1 MLLASYVKRAEP
13 PSPDVL
19 RSPPPL
25 SASPLVHRVGPRSC
39 SGPPNAL
46 CAAAA
51 GAWSRGLP
59 PRTHPRARR
68 SLRTSSRRKPGRWG
82 GFEGE
87 RKPGRW
93 VDWVWGRCCFGWV
106 PLPAWQT
113 VRGWTGSRCCHGSQS
128 LLNEAISQAQC
139 PIAAVLQLMLLCC
152 FSALCC
158 PVVGAASPS
167 PQAIVAAP
175 EIAKEYGQQ
184 LVETEH
190 LLKALLEQ
198 PNGLA
203 RCGEVW
209 GG

>member
-1 MLLASYVKRAEP
+1 ML
-13 PSPDVL
+13 
-19 RSPPPL
+19 
-25 SASPLVHRVGPRSC
+25 
-39 SGPPNAL
+39 
-46 CAAAA
+46 
-51 GAWSRGLP
+51 
-59 PRTHPRARR
+59 
-68 SLRTSSRRKPGRWG
+68 
-82 GFEGE
+82 
-87 RKPGRW
+87 
-93 VDWVWGRCCFGWV
+93 GRCCFGWV